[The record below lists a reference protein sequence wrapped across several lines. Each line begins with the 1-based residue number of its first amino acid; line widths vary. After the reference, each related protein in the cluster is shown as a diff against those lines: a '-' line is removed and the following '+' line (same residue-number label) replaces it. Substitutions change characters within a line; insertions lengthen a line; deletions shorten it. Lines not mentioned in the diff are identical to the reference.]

1 MVQELTFMVG
11 CSFGYFCGYICH
23 LLVKFVRDGPMKLK
37 HLEVLSESE
46 IEQIHNASI
55 DILSDCGVKV
65 LSSDML
71 RFLKRKG
78 LIVDEQSRIVR
89 FSKSCIEDALSKI
102 PREFEVFDRNGNFA
116 FVLGDRQPK
125 IAAGHNAVFWM
136 DSDTGQTRPSTVADV
151 ELFALVCN
159 ELDVIDIIGVP
170 AMPQDVPEPK
180 SSLLYGIRACIEN
193 STKPIYFSTDNLK
206 VNKACIDMLQAA
218 FAGNSKEQ
226 VYGITQLS
234 STSPLYWERGVCEA
248 LMDTVNTGIPIAV
261 LPEPNAGISAPYTL
275 AGLLTMNNAEC
286 LSGLAMIQLLKPGH
300 KVMYAN
306 SWTVTNMTSGAALV
320 GSVETTVCRIA
331 AAQLAKFYN
340 VPSHTTAPNS
350 DNHAHDEQN
359 AWEKTFSQFCAIA
372 AGHDLIVNCGM
383 FATGLTCSHE
393 QLLMDAEISAL
404 AKRIAAGVNVTDE
417 TIAAGLMKK
426 TGPQGEN
433 YLTTEHTLKWLR
445 SGEYTRTRLSVS
457 GPRALWEQQGSM
469 DTYRLARQ
477 KTKEYRNRLKA
488 PLLPIEARAK
498 LDEIIG
504 SIVV

>member
-1 MVQELTFMVG
+1 
-11 CSFGYFCGYICH
+11 
-23 LLVKFVRDGPMKLK
+23 MKLK

-46 IEQIHNASI
+46 IKHIHASTI
-55 DILSDCGVKV
+55 DILSDCGVKI
-65 LSSDML
+65 LCREML
-71 RFLKRKG
+71 DFLRRKG
-78 LIVDEQSRIVR
+78 LNVDEQSQRVR
-89 FSKSCIEDALSKI
+89 FPKSCIEDALSKI
-102 PREFEVFDRNGNFA
+102 PHQFEVFDRNGNFA

-125 IAAGHNAVFWM
+125 IAAGHNAVFWV

-151 ELFALVCN
+151 ELFARICH
-159 ELDVIDIIGVP
+159 EFDVIDMIGIPV
-170 AMPQDVPEPK
+170 MPQDVPEPRA
-180 SSLLYGIRACIEN
+180 SLLHGLKACIEN

-206 VNKACIDMLQAA
+206 VNRACIDMLRAA
-218 FAGNSKEQ
+218 FVGNSKDQ

-234 STSPLYWERGVCEA
+234 STSPLYWEHGVCEA
-248 LMDTVNTGIPIAV
+248 LMDTVNTGVPIAV
-261 LPEPNAGISAPYTL
+261 LPEPNAGVSAPYTL

-306 SWTVTNMTSGAALV
+306 SWTVTNMTNGAALV
-320 GSVETTVCRIA
+320 GSIETTVCRIA

-393 QLLMDAEISAL
+393 QLLMDVEISAL

-417 TIAAGLMKK
+417 TIAASLMKK
-426 TGPQGEN
+426 TGPQGET
-433 YLTTEHTLKWLR
+433 YLTAEHTLRWLR
-445 SGEYTRTRLSVS
+445 RDEHVRTGLSVS
-457 GPRALWEQQGSM
+457 GSRVLWEQQGSM
-469 DTYRLARQ
+469 DTYQLARQ
-477 KTKEYRNRLKA
+477 KTREFRNRLKA
-488 PLLPIEARAK
+488 PFLPIEVRTK
-498 LDEIIG
+498 VDEIIN
-504 SIVV
+504 SFR

>member
-1 MVQELTFMVG
+1 
-11 CSFGYFCGYICH
+11 
-23 LLVKFVRDGPMKLK
+23 MKLR

-46 IEQIHNASI
+46 IKHIHAATI
-55 DILSDCGVKV
+55 DILCDCGVKI
-65 LSSDML
+65 LGREML
-71 RFLKRKG
+71 DFLKHKG
-78 LIVDEQSRIVR
+78 LNVDEQSQRVR
-89 FSKSCIEDALSKI
+89 FPKSCIEDTLSKI
-102 PREFEVFDRNGNFA
+102 PQQFEVFDRNGNLA

-125 IAAGHNAVFWM
+125 IAAGHNAVFWV

-151 ELFALVCN
+151 ELFALVCH
-159 ELDVIDIIGVP
+159 ELDVIDMIGIPV
-170 AMPQDVPEPK
+170 MPQDVPEPRA
-180 SSLLYGIRACIEN
+180 SLLYGVRACIEN

-206 VNKACIDMLQAA
+206 INRACIDMLRAA
-218 FAGNSKEQ
+218 FVGNPQEQ
-226 VYGITQLS
+226 VYGITQFS

-248 LMDTVNTGIPIAV
+248 VMDTVNTGVPIAV
-261 LPEPNAGISAPYTL
+261 LPEPNAGVSAPYTL
-275 AGLLTMNNAEC
+275 AALLTMNNAEC

-306 SWTVTNMTSGAALV
+306 SWTVTNMTNGAALV
-320 GSVETTVCRIA
+320 GSIETTVCRIA

-404 AKRIAAGVNVTDE
+404 AKRLAAGVNVTDE
-417 TIAAGLMKK
+417 TIATGLMKK
-426 TGPQGEN
+426 IGPQGET

-445 SGEYTRTRLSVS
+445 SGEFIKTDLSVS
-457 GPRALWEQQGSM
+457 GSRVLWELRGSK
-469 DTYRLARQ
+469 DTYQLARE
-477 KTKEYRNRLKA
+477 KTNEYRNRLKA
-488 PLLPIEARAK
+488 PPLPVEVRARM
-498 LDEIIG
+498 DEIIN
-504 SIVV
+504 SFR